1 MRNKLFVLITLLG
14 FLLSCSENEFE
25 KQDSISSL
33 KVENDR
39 LAFSSSEE
47 LQKTLTELN
56 SKSNSE
62 LKQWIKSYD
71 FESFL
76 NKTASG
82 EELEDF
88 STSDLTKA
96 PLSIQAILNAEG
108 EVKVGETIVWY
119 NNGLKHFIPN
129 NDENLLIKTKLDP
142 SLDKNPG
149 WYSVKPYN
157 GIGSKENVAEGRSYI
172 SSLDARHQK
181 EFTYINGT
189 QRKFVHEINIYTEVS
204 YYFANGQGYQSYSIA
219 YLNVKLE
226 YKTSKGKWRVAG
238 EPRNI
243 SINLAMASPQYY
255 SSGSLLV
262 PIVTPSTAVNL
273 TFNNSQDRYNIVLAS
288 GSGPTYYGY
297 SPAWNIDVSGTIYQ
311 YIVGD
316 LTSNAWYN
324 TGNPLW

>member
-1 MRNKLFVLITLLG
+1 MRNRLFALITLLW
-14 FLLSCSENEFE
+14 FLFSCSENEFE

-33 KVENDR
+33 RVENDR
-39 LAFSSSEE
+39 LAFSSTEE

-62 LKQWIKSYD
+62 VKQWIKSYN

-96 PLSIQAILNAEG
+96 PLGIQAILNAEG

-129 NDENLLIKTKLDP
+129 NNENLLSKIKLDP

-149 WYSVKPYN
+149 WYSIKPYN
-157 GIGSKENVAEGRSYI
+157 GSKENVGEGRIYI
-172 SSLDARHQK
+172 SGLDARHQR

-189 QRKFVHEINIYTEVS
+189 PRKFVHEIYVYSEVG
-204 YYFANGQGYQSYSIA
+204 YYWQNGQGYQSISYVL
-219 YLNVKLE
+219 LNVKLE
-226 YKTSKGKWRVAG
+226 FKNSKGKWRVAG

-255 SSGSLLV
+255 SSGSLV
-262 PIVTPSTAVNL
+262 NPTTYPSTAVNL
-273 TFNNSQDRYNIVLAS
+273 TFNNSQDRYDIVLAS

-311 YIVGD
+311 YIVND
-316 LTSNAWYN
+316 LTSNAWNN